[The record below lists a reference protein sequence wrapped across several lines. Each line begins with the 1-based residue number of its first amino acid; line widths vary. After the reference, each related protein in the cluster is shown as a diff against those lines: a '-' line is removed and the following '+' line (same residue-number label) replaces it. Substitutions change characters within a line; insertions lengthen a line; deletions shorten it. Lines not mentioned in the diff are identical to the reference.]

1 MLMGRRELL
10 FTLGWLSLLPVNF
23 VLAEPTKPVA
33 APEVKPGSD
42 PDQVKIVAT
51 DVSQFWEA
59 FARALPQNRL
69 SVFQKD
75 YVSRGSIGLKD
86 YMEQRTI
93 DLSSLVGAVDTHRD
107 YYTAIR
113 ENSLQAITLQEPL
126 RESLRKFKVLYPDAS
141 FPDIYFIIGN
151 LQSRG
156 SLTQNGLIIAVEVF
170 SMGPNIPTS
179 EFEDSDKLYLHP
191 IIDLHGSVMQ
201 QVVRYQQFPGGLLTT
216 VLAESLLE
224 GSADF
229 LSELVIGKPFN
240 ETLHTYGDAHERELW
255 LQFKQDMGTN
265 KLNQW
270 LFNRETVVGK
280 PAELG
285 AYMGYRITQAYYNR
299 SPDKKQAIKDIVTV
313 RDFNRLLNES
323 HYGDKFS

>member
-1 MLMGRRELL
+1 MLIGRRELL
-10 FTLGWLSLLPVNF
+10 FALGWLSLMPCDF
-23 VLAEPTKPVA
+23 AGAEPPKPA
-33 APEVKPGSD
+33 TAPEVKPGSD
-42 PDQVKIVAT
+42 PEQVKIVTT

-69 SVFQKD
+69 LVFEKD

-93 DLSSLVGAVDTHRD
+93 DLSALVGAIDTHRD

-113 ENSLQAITLQEPL
+113 ENSLQAIALQEPL
-126 RESLRKFKVLYPDAS
+126 RESLRKFKALYPDAS

-156 SLTQNGLIIAVEVF
+156 SLTKTGLMIAVEVF

-179 EFEDSDKLYLHP
+179 EFEDPDKLYLHP
-191 IIDLHGSVMQ
+191 IVDLHGNVMQ
-201 QVVRYQQFPGGLLTT
+201 QIVRYQQFSIGLLTT

-224 GSADF
+224 GSANF
-229 LSELVIGKPFN
+229 LSELVIGKPFK
-240 ETLHTYGDAHERELW
+240 EALYTYGNAHERELW
-255 LQFKQDMGTN
+255 LQFKQDMSTN
-265 KLNQW
+265 KFNQW

-299 SPDKKQAIKDIVTV
+299 SPDKKQAIKEIVTV

-323 HYGDKFS
+323 HYGDQFS

>member
-1 MLMGRRELL
+1 MLIGRRELL
-10 FTLGWLSLLPVNF
+10 FTLGLLSLMPASF
-23 VLAEPTKPVA
+23 AMAEPTKPVA
-33 APEVKPGSD
+33 TPEVKPGSD
-42 PDQVKIVAT
+42 PERVKIVAT

-107 YYTAIR
+107 YFTAIR
-113 ENSLQAITLQEPL
+113 ENALKAIALQEPL
-126 RESLRKFKVLYPDAS
+126 RESLRKFKALYPDAS

-156 SLTQNGLIIAVEVF
+156 SLTKNGLIIAVEVF

-179 EFEDSDKLYLHP
+179 EFEDPDKMYLNP
-191 IIDLHGSVMQ
+191 IVDLHGSVMQ
-201 QVVRYQQFPGGLLTT
+201 QIVRYQQFPNGFLTT

-224 GSADF
+224 GSANF
-229 LSELVIGKPFN
+229 LSELAIGTPFN
-240 ETLHTYGDAHERELW
+240 EALHTYGDAHERELW
-255 LQFKQDMGTN
+255 LQFKQDMRTS
-265 KLNQW
+265 KFNQW
-270 LFNRETVVGK
+270 LFNRETMVGK

-299 SPDKKQAIKDIVTV
+299 IPDKKQAIKEIVTV